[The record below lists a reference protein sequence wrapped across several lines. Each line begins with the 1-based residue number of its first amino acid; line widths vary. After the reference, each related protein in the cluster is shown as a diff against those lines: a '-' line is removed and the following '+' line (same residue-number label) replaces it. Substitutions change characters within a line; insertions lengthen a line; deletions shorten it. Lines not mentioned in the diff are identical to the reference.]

1 MSDGPFYPYIG
12 LLILSG
18 VLLAVMAAAGFGQAR
33 GARLVDALFAAGFL
47 GYAAYLWIANPD
59 TVEIFFY
66 AFAVPV
72 FAVIN
77 VVRSRRHRRASGHPQ
92 QAAAFAPSAAGP
104 AQPPGFSSA
113 AALFAPPKQEVR
125 PEVPAIDPGSYRS
138 MPSGLAGHDVHEQAL
153 PSARPSG
160 LPAAQQET
168 FPMAP
173 TAPGTSPS
181 GLPRRVPTYSEPAPA
196 DQPAHVEFTQRLV
209 HPGPAPVPDEPA
221 GPQPLYPAGAAEPWR
236 SDLTQ
241 QFEATPA
248 GPSER
253 PSGEDHTMMGH
264 HQYERAPGGQAAQEQ
279 QRGRH
284 GYSAPAERTGR
295 HGYPDDEPTGGHH
308 WRQDPEP
315 FDQPAYYPAHGEQ
328 QPGDG
333 VYGSPAYPR
342 ESGRHEQ
349 QDNHPA
355 DWPPFPR

>member
-1 MSDGPFYPYIG
+1 LSPAAPGYPQQAP
-12 LLILSG
+12 LSP
-18 VLLAVMAAAGFGQAR
+18 AA
-33 GARLVDALFAAGFL
+33 
-47 GYAAYLWIANPD
+47 P
-59 TVEIFFY
+59 
-66 AFAVPV
+66 
-72 FAVIN
+72 
-77 VVRSRRHRRASGHPQ
+77 GHAQ
-92 QAAAFAPSAAGP
+92 QAAAFAPPAAGP
-104 AQPPGFSSA
+104 GQPEGFSSA
-113 AALFAPPKQEVR
+113 ATLFAPPRQEVR
-125 PEVPAIDPGSYRS
+125 PEVPAVDPGSYRS

-160 LPAAQQET
+160 LPAARQET

-196 DQPAHVEFTQRLV
+196 HVEFTQRLV

-221 GPQPLYPAGAAEPWR
+221 GPQPLYPAYPAPAPAVDAEPWR

-241 QFEATPA
+241 QFQATPA
-248 GPSER
+248 GPFEQ
-253 PSGEDHTMMGH
+253 PFGEHPAQRGQAPEPM
-264 HQYERAPGGQAAQEQ
+264 RAQDQFEQAQAGQAAPEQ
-279 QRGRH
+279 PRGRH
-284 GYSAPAERTGR
+284 GYNGPAEQTGR
-295 HGYPDDEPTGGHH
+295 HVYQDDEPTGGHH

-342 ESGRHEQ
+342 APGRHEQ
-349 QDNHPA
+349 QENHPA